1 VKLGSKEGSML
12 DSPRPANLCLSV
24 AVAVVL
30 ALGVTLVTIASCGSL
45 TTDAPRIISP
55 SPPDDSPADV
65 TPTPATAGSS
75 PTESAKATIPVQE
88 EATELLGAWANDQ
101 NLVLE
106 LGGNGVYTL
115 SRGSGQPDA
124 GTWSLQENGSLVL
137 EGQSYAAIP
146 HGNLLLLGGTDAT
159 FTLDILQR
167 VDNDGNLLAYEP
179 ASAIE
184 VPPIDLSAVLTVTI
198 GDHWTGLSPLA
209 PIEAQFHLEP
219 TTEHFSGMA
228 EFSVAGYTEAIT
240 RSVPI
245 SVPLAVIEELLA
257 FLEST
262 PLEVGEYQPVFNHT
276 DDFPS
281 IMIAIEGSAGD
292 LGFAT
297 ESQGSR
303 HIPWRVVVGQDHY
316 VTYADTPAQALD
328 LLDPYLAREVQEA
341 LFDLALARDP

>member
-1 VKLGSKEGSML
+1 MGEST
-12 DSPRPANLCLSV
+12 PANLCLSM

-30 ALGVTLVTIASCGSL
+30 ALGVALITIASCGSP
-45 TTDAPRIISP
+45 TTDAPQIISP
-55 SPPDDSPADV
+55 SPADDSPADV
-65 TPTPATAGSS
+65 MPTPATAGPT
-75 PTESAKATIPVQE
+75 PTESARATIPVQE
-88 EATELLGAWANDQ
+88 EANLLGKWANYEDSA
-101 NLVLE
+101 LE

-115 SRGSGQPDA
+115 SHGSGQPST
-124 GTWSLQENGSLVL
+124 GTWSLQEDGSIVL

-167 VDNDGNLLAYEP
+167 VDDDGNLLAYEP

-184 VPPIDLSAVLTVTI
+184 VPPIDPSAILTITI

-209 PIEAQFHLEP
+209 PIEAQFRLEP
-219 TTEHFSGMA
+219 TTDHFSGMA
-228 EFSVAGYTEAIT
+228 EFSVAGYTDAIT

-257 FLEST
+257 LLEST

-281 IMIAIEGSAGD
+281 IMIAVEGRAGH
-292 LGFAT
+292 LGFASQ
-297 ESQGSR
+297 SQGSR
-303 HIPWRVVVGQDHY
+303 HIPWRVMVGEDHY
-316 VTYADTPAQALD
+316 VTYADTPAQALE

>member
-1 VKLGSKEGSML
+1 MGEST
-12 DSPRPANLCLSV
+12 PANLCLSM

-30 ALGVTLVTIASCGSL
+30 ALGVALITIASCGSP
-45 TTDAPRIISP
+45 TTDAPQIIST

-65 TPTPATAGSS
+65 MPTPATAG
-75 PTESAKATIPVQE
+75 PTPAESARATIPVWE
-88 EATELLGAWANDQ
+88 EVDLLGKWANYEDSA
-101 NLVLE
+101 LE
-106 LGGNGVYTL
+106 LVGNGVYTL
-115 SRGSGQPDA
+115 SHGSGQPDT
-124 GTWSLQENGSLVL
+124 GTWSLQENGSIVL

-167 VDNDGNLLAYEP
+167 VDDDGNLLAYEP

-184 VPPIDLSAVLTVTI
+184 VPPIDPSAILTITI

-209 PIEAQFHLEP
+209 PIEAQFRLEP
-219 TTEHFSGMA
+219 TTDHFSGIA
-228 EFSVAGYTEAIT
+228 EFSVAGYTDAIT

-257 FLEST
+257 LLEST

-281 IMIAIEGSAGD
+281 IMIAVEGRAGD
-292 LGFAT
+292 LGFAS

-303 HIPWRVVVGQDHY
+303 HSPWRVMVGQDHY
-316 VTYADTPAQALD
+316 VTYADTPAQALE

-341 LFDLALARDP
+341 LFDVALARDP